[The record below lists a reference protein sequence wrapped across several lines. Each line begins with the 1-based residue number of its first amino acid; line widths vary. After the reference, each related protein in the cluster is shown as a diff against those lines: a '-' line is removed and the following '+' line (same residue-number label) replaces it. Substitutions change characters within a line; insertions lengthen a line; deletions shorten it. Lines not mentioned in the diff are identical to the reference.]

1 MRREFA
7 IATPK
12 PKRWPLA
19 AVFLLAGLYLIWFAQ
34 LSTTTETV
42 YAHSLSRTKQAS
54 IDYTQIV
61 GLGSNLPPLK
71 ILKHDPFGTDT
82 RWMYVSKWHPIPTSY
97 MPENLVTISVAH
109 APSDQPFE
117 LTANASSALTK
128 LFSAAKDA
136 GYPLIVSSA
145 FRSATDQAALRD
157 ETVATHGQT
166 YADEYIALPGTSE
179 HQTGLAVDIN
189 TYSPACESN
198 AAVCSL
204 GSSTAAWL
212 EANAPLYGFILRY
225 PKEKAALTGISGES
239 WHFRYIG
246 SEALSIT
253 KSGLVYDE
261 IVRKVDPS
269 LFK

>member
-19 AVFLLAGLYLIWFAQ
+19 AVFLLAGLYLVWFAY
-34 LSTTTETV
+34 LSATTEAV
-42 YAHSLSRTKQAS
+42 YANSLSRRKEAS
-54 IDYTQIV
+54 IDYTQLV

-71 ILKHDPFGTDT
+71 VLKHNPFGIES
-82 RWMYVSKWHPIPTSY
+82 RWVYVSKWHAIPTSY
-97 MPENLVTISVAH
+97 MPQGLVTIAVPH
-109 APSDQPFE
+109 APSDQPFQ
-117 LTANASSALTK
+117 LTATASSALTT
-128 LFSAAKDA
+128 LFAAANDA

-157 ETVATHGQT
+157 ETIATHGQT

-189 TYSPACESN
+189 TYSPACLSD
-198 AAVCSL
+198 ASTCSL
-204 GSSTAAWL
+204 ASSTAAWL
-212 EANAPLYGFILRY
+212 QTNAPLYGFILRY

-246 SEALSIT
+246 TEATTIT

-261 IVRKVDPS
+261 IVRKVDPG